1 VGIFGS
7 FIFFHYLC
15 TNKQN
20 SNIMSKE
27 LTRTGVVGLE
37 LTREEVNDAI
47 GVVDAIIRKAQCRE
61 VNQIVLDILSNAREE
76 LDRADSTLT
85 GILELDE
92 DEEL

>member
-1 VGIFGS
+1 MEIFGS
-7 FIFFHYLC
+7 FRFFRYLC

-47 GVVDAIIRKAQCRE
+47 GVMDAIIRKAQCRE